1 CPVPGSASRASVR
14 VSEMSTPTMRAP
26 RSARWVAMALPIP
39 AAAPVT
45 IAICPSNRVLTVDLL
60 LCRDGG
66 LGRVRRRRAHERARR
81 GAPGLPVPA
90 AAPVT
95 IAICPSTCV
104 LPVALLLCRDGGL
117 GRVRLRPAYD
127 RPCRGAPAHRRRTTL
142 TPPSSHRPHP
152 PLPDPSMRSP
162 SLARDAARSTR
173 KSDDGARGPPP
184 RLLRCLT
191 PPAPPP
197 VLPPAPPL
205 PALRLT

>member
-1 CPVPGSASRASVR
+1 MSAGRARCPVPGSASRASVR

-45 IAICPSNRVLTVDLL
+45 IAICPSNCVLTVD
-60 LCRDGG
+60 
-66 LGRVRRRRAHERARR
+66 
-81 GAPGLPVPA
+81 
-90 AAPVT
+90 
-95 IAICPSTCV
+95 
-104 LPVALLLCRDGGL
+104 LLLCRDGGL

-127 RPCRGAPAHRRRTTL
+127 RPCRGAPAHRHRTTL
-142 TPPSSHRPHP
+142 TPPSPLRP
-152 PLPDPSMRSP
+152 PLPDPSVRSP